1 MNVVKGILLYGHIQW
16 YMYQCGTVYRGT
28 CTFFYKF
35 TSTTRTLYC
44 TCTRVLNY
52 KFYKRTVSEQNCDL
66 HEAVDIKAPQ
76 SPFVPYRPLP
86 SLDVHPGS
94 HSHTPVV
101 LSHVPWLLHST
112 SSVVPGCEV
121 TNVNPAPVPVKEPAA
136 IARLGTF
143 PCSVL
148 KVTLIAK

>member
-1 MNVVKGILLYGHIQW
+1 MRYESFSVPPVMESYGTMVIILYIVSLWLAFNFCYSI
-16 YMYQCGTVYRGT
+16 
-28 CTFFYKF
+28 
-35 TSTTRTLYC
+35 
-44 TCTRVLNY
+44 NY
-52 KFYKRTVSEQNCDL
+52 NRTVSEQNCDL

-76 SPFVPYRPLP
+76 SPFVPYKPLP

-94 HSHTPVV
+94 HLHTPVV